1 MSLKN
6 QVVGLRLNSGDTNT
20 SKGLKVDE
28 NSKYIITL
36 VDSQL
41 DVNWPIFF
49 HELPVHV
56 LFHFSVRLSFSYWLG
71 IFYLFWLFF
80 VYMCYK
86 YVLILYQL
94 S

>member
-41 DVNWPIFF
+41 DVN
-49 HELPVHV
+49 
-56 LFHFSVRLSFSYWLG
+56 
-71 IFYLFWLFF
+71 
-80 VYMCYK
+80 
-86 YVLILYQL
+86 
-94 S
+94 